1 MAKVAGK
8 NFAVYVEGE
17 KIGDCRDCTL
27 NISQALID
35 ATSKDDA
42 NWLARLPSNREW
54 SVDVTALFDETNDPD
69 VVDLIDMILNATQV
83 TVEFSQG
90 SNGTTYWYG
99 EAYATTSSISAP
111 MADITSSTITFVG
124 DGVLTKASVSGS

>member
-8 NFAVYVEGE
+8 NFAVYVDGD
-17 KIGDCRDCTL
+17 KVGDCRDCTL

-69 VVDLIDMILNATQV
+69 VVDLVDLILNATEV

-90 SNGTTYWYG
+90 SVGTTYWYG
-99 EAYATTSSISAP
+99 EAYATTTNVSAP
-111 MADITSSTITFVG
+111 MSDITTGGITFQG
-124 DGVLTKASVSGS
+124 TGALTKASISGS